1 MTDSFM
7 TLQRAT
13 PHQNDVDGEEAR
25 LSAIADQALLS
36 MVNDTQAIIH
46 FEIDGTIITANHNF
60 LSTLGYRLDEV
71 VGKHHA
77 LFVDPDYA
85 RSAAYAKFWD
95 DLKSGKIFTDQF
107 PRHTKTGQTI
117 WIQATYAPVKDENG
131 NLTRVVKVAT
141 DITERVTAIEE
152 IA

>member
-1 MTDSFM
+1 
-7 TLQRAT
+7 
-13 PHQNDVDGEEAR
+13 
-25 LSAIADQALLS
+25 

-60 LSTLGYRLDEV
+60 LFTLGYRLDEV

-77 LFVDPDYA
+77 LFVDPNYA

-95 DLKSGKIFTDQF
+95 DRKSGKIFTDQF